1 MSGFVQKTFTTKGY
15 VQMALIKII
24 NIAFSLVRIALVKN
38 MVNYKILSNREKHNR
53 FSNMKFRCGKAYQ
66 GENPRYKGTFM
77 WEGWLKHKTKTF
89 FVLLDNNYYEVDGEQ
104 MDIDKDILQ
113 YGNKQYHPDLCLIVP
128 HSINTFFEN
137 IEVGKTNITYN
148 SKTETYNVK
157 ITDGKKNIGATDIDS
172 YNEALDIYCDI
183 KQGILVNK
191 AKALKD
197 KIPEKVY
204 MALMNTDVKVINSKH
219 YLAGESEV

>member
-1 MSGFVQKTFTTKGY
+1 MTDYRKLNNDEKSRRYF
-15 VQMALIKII
+15 
-24 NIAFSLVRIALVKN
+24 NVKA
-38 MVNYKILSNREKHNR
+38 
-53 FSNMKFRCGKAYQ
+53 RCGTAYQ
-66 GENPRYKGTFM
+66 KENPRYYGTYM
-77 WEGWLKHKTKTF
+77 CDEWLEDREAFYKW
-89 FVLLDNNYYEVDGEQ
+89 LDENYYVVEGEQ

-128 HSINTFFEN
+128 HSINAFFEN

-148 SKTETYNVK
+148 SKTEKYSVK
-157 ITDGKKNIGATDIDS
+157 ITDDKKNIGATDIDS

-204 MALMNTDVKVINSKH
+204 MALMNTDIKAINSKY
-219 YLAGESEV
+219 YLADESEV

>member
-1 MSGFVQKTFTTKGY
+1 M
-15 VQMALIKII
+15 
-24 NIAFSLVRIALVKN
+24 RIALVKN

-53 FSNMKFRCGKAYQ
+53 FSNVKSRCGKEYQ
-66 GENPRYKGTFM
+66 EENPRYKGTFM

-89 FVLLDNNYYEVDGEQ
+89 FVWLDNNYYEVDGEQ

-113 YGNKQYHPDLCLIVP
+113 YGNKQYHPDLCLVVP

-137 IEVGKTNITYN
+137 IEVGKTNIIQSVITKKYKVKVYDNGEWIRANNIDTYN
-148 SKTETYNVK
+148 R
-157 ITDGKKNIGATDIDS
+157 
-172 YNEALDIYCDI
+172 ALDIYCDI

-204 MALMNTDVKVINSKH
+204 MALMNTAPMSRFSTN
-219 YLAGESEV
+219 

>member
-1 MSGFVQKTFTTKGY
+1 
-15 VQMALIKII
+15 MALIKII
-24 NIAFSLVRIALVKN
+24 NIAFSSVLIALVKS
-38 MVNYKILSNREKHNR
+38 MVNYKILSYKEKHNR
-53 FSNMKFRCGKAYQ
+53 YSNMKYRCSKAYQ
-66 GENPRYKGTFM
+66 KEHPRYEGTFM
-77 WEGWLKHKTKTF
+77 WEGWLKYKTKTL
-89 FVLLDNNYYEVDGEQ
+89 FVWLDNNYYEVDGEQ

-137 IEVGKTNITYN
+137 IEVGKTSIKQNPKTEKYRVKVFDNGEWIVSSNIDTYN
-148 SKTETYNVK
+148 R
-157 ITDGKKNIGATDIDS
+157 
-172 YNEALDIYCDI
+172 ALDIYCDI

-204 MALMNTDVKVINSKH
+204 MALMNTDVKAINRK
-219 YLAGESEV
+219 YYKADEGEV

>member
-1 MSGFVQKTFTTKGY
+1 
-15 VQMALIKII
+15 MALIKII

-53 FSNMKFRCGKAYQ
+53 FSNVKSRCGKEYQ
-66 GENPRYKGTFM
+66 EENPRYKGTFM

-89 FVLLDNNYYEVDGEQ
+89 FVWLDNNYYEVDGEQ

-113 YGNKQYHPDLCLIVP
+113 YGNKQYHPDLCLVVP

-137 IEVGKTNITYN
+137 IEVGKTNIIQSVITKKYKVKVYDNGEWIRANNIDTYN
-148 SKTETYNVK
+148 R
-157 ITDGKKNIGATDIDS
+157 
-172 YNEALDIYCDI
+172 ALDIYCDI

-204 MALMNTDVKVINSKH
+204 MALMNTAPMSRFSTN
-219 YLAGESEV
+219 

>member
-1 MSGFVQKTFTTKGY
+1 
-15 VQMALIKII
+15 
-24 NIAFSLVRIALVKN
+24 
-38 MVNYKILSNREKHNR
+38 MVNYKILNNKEKHNR
-53 FSNMKFRCGKAYQ
+53 YGNVKKRCGRAYQ
-66 GENPRYKGTFM
+66 NENPKYEGTYM
-77 WEGWLKHKTKTF
+77 WDGWLKHREIF
-89 FVLLDNNYYEVDGEQ
+89 FSWLDVNYYEVDGEQ

-113 YGNKQYHPDLCLIVP
+113 YGNKQYHPALCLIVP

-148 SKTETYNVK
+148 SKTEKYSVK

-197 KIPEKVY
+197 RIPEKVY
-204 MALMNTDVKVINSKH
+204 IALMNTDVKAINSKY
-219 YLAGESEV
+219 YLADESEV

>member
-1 MSGFVQKTFTTKGY
+1 
-15 VQMALIKII
+15 MALIKII
-24 NIAFSLVRIALVKN
+24 NIAFSLVLIALVKK

-53 FSNMKFRCGKAYQ
+53 FSNMKSRCGKAYQ
-66 GENPRYKGTFM
+66 KKNPRYKGAFI
-77 WEGWLKHKTKTF
+77 WEGWLKYKTKTF
-89 FVLLDNNYYEVDGEQ
+89 FVWLDNNYYEVDGEQ
-104 MDIDKDILQ
+104 MDVDKDILQ
-113 YGNKQYHPDLCLIVP
+113 YGNKQYHPDLCLVVP
-128 HSINTFFEN
+128 HSINVFFEN

-148 SKTETYNVK
+148 SKTGKYVVK

-204 MALMNTDVKVINSKH
+204 MALMNTDVKAINCKY
-219 YLAGESEV
+219 YLADESEV